1 MIQDSFGRVHNYL
14 RISLTDNC
22 NLRCFYCMPDE
33 EYDFAPTSRLMQTSE
48 VERLSRIFVEE
59 GITKIRLTGGEPLVR
74 KDAAKIIESLSHLP
88 VELVMTTNAT
98 RIHEFIG
105 VLKASNIQTI
115 NISLDTLQ
123 PDKFLL
129 VTRRDLFHLVR
140 SNIELLL
147 HHGFHVK
154 INVVVMKGFNE
165 NEINDFICWT
175 THIPVGS
182 DTFHRIL
189 CHSKETG
196 GRVTK
201 RVFSMQDMF
210 SEIGKQFEFLPVEN
224 SQHDT
229 AKHFMVPG
237 HAGSFAIISTMS
249 APFCSSCNRMRLTA
263 DGKLKNCLFS
273 INETD
278 LLTPLRNQQDVSK
291 LIHES
296 IRSKAKELGGQFSGT
311 FEKLDAISIHNR
323 PTDYHREGKSFYE
336 ISFILLCF
344 GLFLLQNS
352 EAQKSRA
359 ESFVVSGEV
368 VKQETIDITKLSGY
382 TTVHLD
388 SLRIYSHDMQPK
400 GLMKNIDGVLL
411 KEILS
416 AIPFN
421 NENPKVLSEYYI
433 ECQATDGY
441 HVIFSWNE
449 IFNSETGNH
458 AE

>member
-33 EYDFAPTSRLMQTSE
+33 DYDFAPAARLMQTSE
-48 VERLSRIFVEE
+48 VGKLSRIFVEE
-59 GITKIRLTGGEPLVR
+59 GVTKIRLTGGEPLVR
-74 KDAAKIIESLSHLP
+74 KDAAKIIESLSLLP

-98 RIHEFIG
+98 RIHEFID
-105 VLKASNIQTI
+105 VLKASSIQTI

-129 VTRRDLFHLVR
+129 ITRRDLFHLVR

-147 HHGFHVK
+147 HHGFRVK

-165 NEINDFICWT
+165 NEINDFISWT
-175 THIPVGS
+175 THIPVQIRFIEFMPFEGN
-182 DTFHRIL
+182 RW
-189 CHSKETG
+189 TG
-196 GRVTK
+196 NK
-201 RVFSMQDMF
+201 VFSMRDMF

-249 APFCSSCNRMRLTA
+249 APFCIGCNRMRLTA

-278 LLTPLRNQQDVSK
+278 LLTPLRNQEDVSK

-323 PTDYHREGKSFYE
+323 PM
-336 ISFILLCF
+336 I
-344 GLFLLQNS
+344 
-352 EAQKSRA
+352 
-359 ESFVVSGEV
+359 
-368 VKQETIDITKLSGY
+368 TIG
-382 TTVHLD
+382 
-388 SLRIYSHDMQPK
+388 
-400 GLMKNIDGVLL
+400 G
-411 KEILS
+411 
-416 AIPFN
+416 
-421 NENPKVLSEYYI
+421 
-433 ECQATDGY
+433 
-441 HVIFSWNE
+441 
-449 IFNSETGNH
+449 
-458 AE
+458 